1 MHPAGMT
8 KTERE
13 SRSRLKPLISRQE
26 FLRATPS
33 VRSLTCGKP
42 NCKCQRGQ
50 KHSAFVLTRITDG
63 KAEQLHIPKAQE
75 VLAREY
81 VERYHEIISL
91 LEHISSSCWDRLKEK
106 KKKR

>member
-13 SRSRLKPLISRQE
+13 SRSKLKPLISWKE
-26 FLRATPS
+26 FLRATPT

-42 NCKCQRGQ
+42 NCKCQQGH

-63 KAEQLHIPKAQE
+63 KAEQLHIPKDQE
-75 VLAREY
+75 ELAREW
-81 VERYHEIISL
+81 VDRYHEIVGL
-91 LEHISSSCWDRLKEK
+91 LENISSSCWDRLKRK